1 MSSVLQKALVQGKG
15 LGKYDTPP
23 ELALGQ
29 IHEDASLFPHLG
41 TISLNLLCLLGLAQ
55 MFYVWEKLTGQAV
68 RQWEIFSK

>member
-1 MSSVLQKALVQGKG
+1 MGGGEES
-15 LGKYDTPP
+15 PP
-23 ELALGQ
+23 NPNHPQVDPGQ
-29 IHEDASLFPHLG
+29 INEDSSIFPHLG